1 MNNPDFLFVAQL
13 IKRCL
18 QVAFFAFMVI
28 YVSKKLIAL
37 FKKATADPMDMR
49 AISKLLSLGLTVIM
63 LSPKVNTLFESM
75 FRIVSAVLDYQS
87 YLSKT
92 TAAAN
97 NIDNGFFRNLLQ
109 FPFADI
115 VILFAVWLFINTL
128 LTFFFQGS
136 HAPDSP
142 RFFSN
147 KLLAK
152 NTFVAFL
159 LAFSIYLCV
168 ATIVAIP
175 EFQAL
180 ESSVVNNEELAEFT
194 KEVNQQAHNKEDLL
208 LKELPSTDLKR
219 KKSLETYSD
228 LNYLISGYNQLV
240 NNLLKEQEQRRG
252 KAVDA
257 YKAAILEKTA
267 VRERSKYRAQLKSW
281 IQTRWTVLSSVLYYK
296 PRFESIVRSVSIQVS
311 RIEKDSVLQANTRL
325 VDSLYASAHIAGD
338 HWEENMVALEE
349 TVFNIKSMDLNNTVP
364 EKPKIGEQYGI
375 FQSMSG
381 WLLRTESMSLALI
394 VGLFAFGLLGAMGST
409 FIRHRIKNNR
419 DVPAKDLVP
428 NLPAVLING
437 ISSAIVV
444 FLAVK
449 GMLVV
454 FSGRDSSLNP
464 YILFFTCLV
473 AAVFSEDV
481 WKWAQQ
487 KLNEQFK
494 NDQPNS
500 PVNQQGRE
508 NIR

>member
-1 MNNPDFLFVAQL
+1 MNPDFLFVAQL
-13 IKRCL
+13 VKRCL
-18 QVAFFAFMVI
+18 QVALFVFILV
-28 YVSKKLIAL
+28 YVVRQLIAL
-37 FKKATADPMDMR
+37 FRKATADPMDMR
-49 AISKLLSLGLTVIM
+49 AVGKLISLGLTVT
-63 LSPKVNTLFESM
+63 LLAPKVNKLFESL
-75 FRIVSAVLDYQS
+75 FRIVSSILDYQS

-92 TAAAN
+92 TAVAN

-115 VILFAVWLFINTL
+115 IILFAVWLFINTL

-136 HAPDSP
+136 HDTASP
-142 RFFSN
+142 KIFSN

-159 LAFSIYLCV
+159 LAFAIYLCV

-180 ESSVVNNEELAEFT
+180 ESSVVNNDELIEFA
-194 KEVNQQAHNKEDLL
+194 KEVNQQAQNKDDLQV
-208 LKELPSTDLKR
+208 KELLSNDLKR
-219 KKSLETYSD
+219 KRSLEAYND
-228 LNYLISGYNQLV
+228 FNYLIAGYNQLV
-240 NNLLKEQEQRRG
+240 NNLIKEQEQRRN

-257 YKAAILEKTA
+257 YKAALLEKTA
-267 VRERSKYRAQLKSW
+267 IRERSKYRAQLKAW
-281 IQTRWTVLSSVLYYK
+281 IQNRWSVFSSVLYYK
-296 PRFESIVRSVSIQVS
+296 PRFESIVRGVTIQVS
-311 RIEKDSVLQANTRL
+311 RIEKDSVLQANSKL
-325 VDSLYASAHIAGD
+325 VDSLYASVNAAGD
-338 HWEENMVALEE
+338 NWENNMTTLEE
-349 TVFNIKSMDLNNTVP
+349 TVFNIKSMDLNNAVP

-375 FQSMSG
+375 FDSMSG

-394 VGLFAFGLLGAMGST
+394 VGLFAFGLLGSMGST

-419 DVPAKDLVP
+419 DTIAKDLVP

-449 GMLVV
+449 GTMVV
-454 FSGRDSSLNP
+454 FSGKDSSLNP
-464 YILFFTCLV
+464 YVLFFTCLV

-487 KLNEQFK
+487 KLNSQLT
-494 NDQPNS
+494 NDNPN
-500 PVNQQGRE
+500 NQGKG
-508 NIR
+508 NV